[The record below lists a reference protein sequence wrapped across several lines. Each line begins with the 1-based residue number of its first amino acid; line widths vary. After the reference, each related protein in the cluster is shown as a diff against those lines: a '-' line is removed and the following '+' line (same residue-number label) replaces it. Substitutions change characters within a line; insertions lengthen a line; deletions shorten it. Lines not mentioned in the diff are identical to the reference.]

1 MCFPD
6 EAIAEFEIHQYMVD
20 VTSFSASLY
29 FDIRKLEKYEH
40 IAKLYGYTSIC
51 FVFTIFKF
59 LK

>member
-29 FDIRKLEKYEH
+29 FDIRKLEKYMSTLLNFMG
-40 IAKLYGYTSIC
+40 IRLFALSLQYLN
-51 FVFTIFKF
+51 F
-59 LK
+59 